1 VKASDKNIG
10 FAIALA
16 WPETY
21 CKQPG
26 SWYDPLTLR
35 MGFNRNNYYQVGH
48 AAVVLINPETKK
60 CHYFDFGR
68 YHAPFKH
75 GRVRSVKTDHELR
88 MDSIPIFSED
98 QQSILNLRE
107 ILVELQNNKAC
118 HGEGEI
124 LASYCRVDFQAA
136 IQKTEQMQLES
147 PIPYGP
153 FLIKGSNCSRFV
165 NSVIRAGRPGLK
177 YSLRLKFLVPLT
189 PTPRNN
195 VNSLNSRI
203 TLPVLPDHSRFIPSQ
218 LSDKHTLNAT
228 LQPPSKNETIP
239 DKAQWL
245 SGEGAGSWFE
255 FEVLN
260 SHLKVIRYSPEG
272 KVECSGLFI
281 SQNGNNVI
289 PDESFRITYPSNC
302 KEISFRNGSLKVR
315 FERVTGERRQDASAI
330 HQKQLVTPLPGFL

>member
-1 VKASDKNIG
+1 MKVSDKNKG
-10 FAIALA
+10 FVIAIA

-35 MGFNRNNYYQVGH
+35 MGFNRNNYYQAGH

-75 GRVRSVKTDHELR
+75 GRVRSVETDHELR

-98 QQSILNLRE
+98 QKSLLNLRE
-107 ILVELQNNKAC
+107 ILFELQHNKAC
-118 HGEGEI
+118 HGEGE
-124 LASYCRVDFQAA
+124 LFASYCRVDFQAA
-136 IQKTEQMQLES
+136 IQKAEQMQLES
-147 PIPYGP
+147 PISYGP

-177 YSLRLKFLVPLT
+177 YNFRLKFLVPLT

-195 VNSLNSRI
+195 VNSLNHRI
-203 TLPVLPDHSRFIPSQ
+203 SLPANLNTSRFIPSQ
-218 LSDKHTLNAT
+218 LLDEKSLNSA
-228 LQPPSKNETIP
+228 LQPPSKNGTIP

-245 SGEGAGSWFE
+245 SGEGAGSWFV
-255 FEVLN
+255 FEKLN

-281 SQNGNNVI
+281 SPNGNNTI

-302 KEISFRNGSLKVR
+302 KEISFRNGGLKVR
-315 FERVTGERRQDASAI
+315 FERVNGEKRQDASAI
-330 HQKQLVTPLPGFL
+330 RQKHLVLPLPGLP